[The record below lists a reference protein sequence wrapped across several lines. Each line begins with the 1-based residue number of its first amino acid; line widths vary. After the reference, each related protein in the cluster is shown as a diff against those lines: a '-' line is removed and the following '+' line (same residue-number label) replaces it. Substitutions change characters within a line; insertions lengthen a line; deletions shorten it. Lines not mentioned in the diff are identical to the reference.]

1 VQYIVLVMENRFE
14 LIRYAESN
22 RIDSHRRIEVIIIFD
37 SVQSAVRY
45 RLSVNTDSKLG
56 LR

>member
-1 VQYIVLVMENRFE
+1 MVLVMENRFE

-22 RIDSHRRIEVIIIFD
+22 HIDSHRRIEVIIIFD

-45 RLSVNTDSKLG
+45 RLSVNTDSKLS

>member
-1 VQYIVLVMENRFE
+1 MQYIVLVMENRFE

-22 RIDSHRRIEVIIIFD
+22 RIDSHRRIEVIVIFD

-45 RLSVNTDSKLG
+45 RLSVNTDSKLS